1 MMFKAPSPTQDGALK
16 VLASLFSL
24 EDGANGVSGLKR
36 FAGFPGSNFWPIK
49 WAILMKLIRGVKAIL
64 RVKLVRRI
72 EHLSTRP
79 IGFDC
84 PYPKPRS
91 CSGFFCVKRAGG
103 VE

>member
-1 MMFKAPSPTQDGALK
+1 
-16 VLASLFSL
+16 
-24 EDGANGVSGLKR
+24 
-36 FAGFPGSNFWPIK
+36 
-49 WAILMKLIRGVKAIL
+49 LMKLIRGVKAIL

-91 CSGFFCVKRAGG
+91 CSGFLR
-103 VE
+103 